1 MPSKFEF
8 TSDFFTKP
16 KYPVDV
22 RFREYIEKELN
33 IPRSKAF
40 DKACGDVWSIASKM
54 DSNNLRKM
62 SKDYIGNA
70 ILRIA
75 HAYGKLEPVNHF
87 ENFEKV
93 LKDVIYFDD
102 GSKGFPLDKSVDN
115 VIKIVKKR
123 AGIK

>member
-1 MPSKFEF
+1 MPSRFESA
-8 TSDFFTKP
+8 SDFFTKP

-33 IPRSKAF
+33 IPRSDEFA
-40 DKACGDVWSIASKM
+40 KACCDVWSVACKM
-54 DSNNLRKM
+54 DGSNLRKM
-62 SKDYIGNA
+62 SKDYVGSA

-75 HAYGKLEPVNHF
+75 HAYGKLEPVNQF
-87 ENFEKV
+87 ENFEEV

-115 VIKIVKKR
+115 IIKMVKK
-123 AGIK
+123 